1 MNKRRYLFTTCPGGN
16 PGNEARVYAAIQ
28 NLYVD
33 TYLQVLKR
41 VFCLLHAPGV
51 NSEVSGP
58 CELFPWTSGTAELE
72 LKGANHQDSL
82 HVLSAAM
89 FFKWCSQ
96 DAEVSTVC
104 KRCATCTACEV
115 RFARGVWGHVPQEN
129 FQLLRL
135 FLRPFQTYT
144 YYS

>member
-72 LKGANHQDSL
+72 LKGAEQLHQIIKTVFMSYQL
-82 HVLSAAM
+82 QCFSSGVARMQKLARCVSAVQHV
-89 FFKWCSQ
+89 Q
-96 DAEVSTVC
+96 RV
-104 KRCATCTACEV
+104 KRVLLGGSGGMPPTKIS
-115 RFARGVWGHVPQEN
+115 N
-129 FQLLRL
+129 F
-135 FLRPFQTYT
+135 
-144 YYS
+144 